1 MNGRVADE
9 SPRQLDLGRLDV
21 APECARRHR
30 ALNPHLAGADPVAEP
45 VVLGD
50 RGVERGECGLM
61 PTLVAGCVAA
71 SESSKS
77 PALAW
82 IKPGFRAR
90 STQLP
95 GTCCVAVP
103 ESSK

>member
-21 APECARRHR
+21 ATECAKRHR
-30 ALNPHLAGADPVAEP
+30 ALNPHLAGAHPVAEP

-61 PTLVAGCVAA
+61 PTLVAGCLAA

-82 IKPGFRAR
+82 I
-90 STQLP
+90 LP
-95 GTCCVAVP
+95 GTGAERSLWPSRWSV
-103 ESSK
+103 